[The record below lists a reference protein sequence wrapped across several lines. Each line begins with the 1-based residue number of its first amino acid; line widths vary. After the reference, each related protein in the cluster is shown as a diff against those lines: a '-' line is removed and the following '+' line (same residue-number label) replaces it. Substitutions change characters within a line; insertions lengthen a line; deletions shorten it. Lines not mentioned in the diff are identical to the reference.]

1 MSALPNGESP
11 AMPIRISAATASLRP
26 ARAKRVTISTRPMAP
41 SVIRMLDGSA
51 KKPRTF
57 ARTKN
62 IYFFF
67 HAS

>member
-1 MSALPNGESP
+1 
-11 AMPIRISAATASLRP
+11 
-26 ARAKRVTISTRPMAP
+26 
-41 SVIRMLDGSA
+41 MLDGSA
-51 KKPRTF
+51 KKLNTF